1 MWWHFDSGLAGE
13 ESRMWKRLR
22 KQCARQRRQPG
33 QRPWGQEASVAVAV
47 SCVKGDRLC
56 KALKATNRSLNVRRD
71 ENKIRKTAS
80 LSQGRRTKL
89 LQTRERTL
97 KAKAISSLSALEP
110 GSQKSRCQR
119 RFVPAAGSREDAT
132 LPRPASGG
140 PRRSPACVLCSSTH
154 GLLLCASSL
163 KPGTLVIILI

>member
-1 MWWHFDSGLAGE
+1 
-13 ESRMWKRLR
+13 MWKRLR

-119 RFVPAAGSREDAT
+119 RFVPLQAPGRM
-132 LPRPASGG
+132 LPCLVRLPVAPGG
-140 PRRSPACVLCSSTH
+140 PRPVFSAHLHTAFFSAR
-154 GLLLCASSL
+154 LLLNPELWSSS
-163 KPGTLVIILI
+163 